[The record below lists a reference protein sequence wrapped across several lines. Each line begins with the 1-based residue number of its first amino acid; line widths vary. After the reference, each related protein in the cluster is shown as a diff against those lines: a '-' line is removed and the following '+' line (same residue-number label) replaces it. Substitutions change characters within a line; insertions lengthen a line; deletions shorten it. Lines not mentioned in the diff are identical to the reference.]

1 MQILKS
7 IIMGIIQGLTEFL
20 PVSSSG
26 HLVLAKH
33 YLGIQFS
40 SSVAFEVFLHL
51 GSVLA
56 VLIYYRKDIAQ
67 LLISLFKFKDNSKEH
82 LHNRNTIYYLLVATF
97 VTGLIYFFFDDRIEA
112 IFDTTNP
119 NNLYWVSIFLAIT
132 GLIVFC
138 SDKISVTQLNQRL
151 GIKKSILIGIAQAF
165 ALLPGISRS
174 GSTISMG
181 IFVGMKR
188 EEAARFSFL
197 LSLPAILG
205 ANIMKFGELSQLNSS
220 DLSAFL
226 FGALAAF
233 ISGLLVISA
242 LIKLIK
248 DKKLKYFA
256 YYCWIIATISIIFY
270 TVS

>member
-56 VLIYYRKDIAQ
+56 VIIYYRQDIAQ
-67 LLISLFKFKDNSKEH
+67 LFISLVKFKDNSKQH

-97 VTGLIYFFFDDRIEA
+97 VTGLLYYFFDDRIEA
-112 IFDTTNP
+112 IFDTTNS
-119 NNLYWVSIFLAIT
+119 NNIYLVSIFLAVT
-132 GLIVFC
+132 GLIVFI
-138 SDKISVTQLNQRL
+138 SDKISVTKLNQRL
-151 GIKKSILIGIAQAF
+151 GVRKSVLIGIAQAF

-205 ANIMKFGELSQLNSS
+205 ANLMKLNEILLLNKS
-220 DLSAFL
+220 DLLAFI

-233 ISGLLVISA
+233 VSGLLVISA
-242 LIKLIK
+242 LIKMIK
-248 DKKLKYFA
+248 NKQLKYFS
-256 YYCWIIATISIIFY
+256 YYCWAIALISIIMF
-270 TVS
+270 TLR